1 MARIEKGKNFSRS
14 RNRDR
19 SIAKASPLQQQ
30 ESQEDKTG
38 SCSDEE
44 SVSRLGAL
52 NVLHK
57 IKRGG
62 PWGRVRRTCV
72 IVDRAS
78 YGGHIREKCGS
89 AIVIRRVSRKR
100 CVPIG
105 RRYISKR
112 ASLDKVRVYVPRPR
126 AVRIIGVV

>member
-1 MARIEKGKNFSRS
+1 MVRIEKGRNFSRIG
-14 RNRDR
+14 NRDTG
-19 SIAKASPLQQQ
+19 IAKASPSQQQ
-30 ESQEDKTG
+30 ESNEDKTG
-38 SCSDEE
+38 FCSDEE
-44 SVSRLGAL
+44 SVSRLRAL

-72 IVDRAS
+72 IVDRTS
-78 YGGHIREKCGS
+78 YDGHIREKCGS

-105 RRYISKR
+105 RGISRSELLSIKSGR
-112 ASLDKVRVYVPRPR
+112 TCRGRGPHE
-126 AVRIIGVV
+126 

>member
-1 MARIEKGKNFSRS
+1 MVRIEKGRNFSRIG
-14 RNRDR
+14 NRDT
-19 SIAKASPLQQQ
+19 SIAKASPSQQQ
-30 ESQEDKTG
+30 ESHEDKTG
-38 SCSDEE
+38 FCSDEE
-44 SVSRLGAL
+44 SVSRLRAL

-62 PWGRVRRTCV
+62 PWGRVHRTCV

-105 RRYISKR
+105 RGISRSELLSIKSGR
-112 ASLDKVRVYVPRPR
+112 TCRGRGPHE
-126 AVRIIGVV
+126 